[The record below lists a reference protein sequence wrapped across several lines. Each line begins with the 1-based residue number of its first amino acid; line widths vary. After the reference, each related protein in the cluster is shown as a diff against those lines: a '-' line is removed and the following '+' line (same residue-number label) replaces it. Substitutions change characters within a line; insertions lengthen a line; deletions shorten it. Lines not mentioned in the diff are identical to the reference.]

1 MSSLEQNNAQIISFL
16 PSSDYYFNLGIG
28 AFQKNDMKR
37 AKKYLARAVTLCKNE
52 EEKIF
57 ALCQLAICHQHAG
70 EFDESIAILADLIE
84 ESGDIFSEAY
94 YFQAN
99 NYAFLE
105 DLPKALEL
113 VETYL
118 KIDPTGDF
126 NEEAIELRTTL
137 KMELKDF

>member
-1 MSSLEQNNAQIISFL
+1 MSSLEKNTAQIINFI

-57 ALCQLAICHQHAG
+57 ALCQLAICHQHIG
-70 EFDESIAILADLIE
+70 EFNESIEILTNLIE

-105 DLPKALEL
+105 ELPKALDL

-126 NEEAIELRTTL
+126 IEEAMELRNTL
-137 KMELKDF
+137 KIEIKDF

>member
-1 MSSLEQNNAQIISFL
+1 MSDIEQNSAPIINFF
-16 PSSDYYFNLGIG
+16 PSSDYYFNLGIE

-37 AKKYLARAVTLCKNE
+37 AKKYLSRAVTLCKTE

-57 ALCQLAICHQHAG
+57 ALCQLAICHQHVG
-70 EFDESIAILADLIE
+70 EFQESILILTDLIA

-118 KIDPTGDF
+118 KLDPLGDF
-126 NEEAIELRTTL
+126 SEEAKELLETIQS
-137 KMELKDF
+137 ELNEF